1 MKMLQTLVEFGEFL
15 KMKSVM
21 PLGLSFITCEMRILN
36 SKDKPFHDVCIS
48 LNGHYI

>member
-1 MKMLQTLVEFGEFL
+1 MKMLRTLVEFGEFF

-21 PLGLSFITCEMRILN
+21 PLGLTFITCEMRILN
-36 SKDKPFHDVCIS
+36 YKDELFHDVCIS